1 MYKKLKKNVIAIP
14 FMYNEYKLELQAQ
27 AHCIGLYEGIHATR
41 QLELLWDPVWMYS
54 NRLFVWM

>member
-41 QLELLWDPVWMYS
+41 QLELL
-54 NRLFVWM
+54 